1 MKIAILTSAEFPNLS
16 DDDRPLIALFAEQG
30 VAAKALVWSGDSGE
44 KFDAILVRTPWD
56 YHLKRSEFFSWFKS
70 RSALGTRF
78 FNSAPLIEWNS
89 HKFYLREMEKSDLP
103 VVETI
108 GARPSE
114 TTDQA
119 FASARERGWKTWVVK
134 PAISASAHE
143 TRRVDP
149 SSPNDLAWARD
160 LAKRED
166 ILIQPFVEEVATHGE
181 LSLVVINGEVSHAYL
196 KRPKTGDF
204 RVQVEFGGSIEPLPV
219 AAWHQQTAQLFLEQ
233 ALELSGES
241 EIPLYA
247 RVDLLPGAGSSWQ
260 LGELE
265 LFEPALQ
272 FELRPAARTLLV
284 DEVVRRL
291 SK

>member
-1 MKIAILTSAEFPNLS
+1 MNIAILTSSDLPQLS
-16 DDDRPLIALFAEQG
+16 DDDRPLIALFAEQN
-30 VAAKALVWSGDSGE
+30 VTAKPLVWNEDLGE

-56 YHLKRSEFFSWFKS
+56 YHLQPKEFFAWFKS
-70 RSALGTRF
+70 RSSKGTRF
-78 FNSAPLIEWNS
+78 FNSARLIEWNS
-89 HKFYLREMEKSDLP
+89 HKFYLREMAKSGLP

-108 GARPSE
+108 GAGPAES
-114 TTDQA
+114 TADA
-119 FASARERGWKTWVVK
+119 FEAARERGWKTWVVK
-134 PAISASAHE
+134 PAVSASAHE

-149 SSPNDLAWARD
+149 SNSSDLAWAEA
-160 LAKRED
+160 LAARED
-166 ILIQPFVEEVATHGE
+166 ILIQPFIEEVATRGE

-196 KRPKTGDF
+196 KRPKAGDF

-219 AAWHQQTAQLFLEQ
+219 AAWQQQTAQLFLEQ

-241 EIPLYA
+241 EVPLYA